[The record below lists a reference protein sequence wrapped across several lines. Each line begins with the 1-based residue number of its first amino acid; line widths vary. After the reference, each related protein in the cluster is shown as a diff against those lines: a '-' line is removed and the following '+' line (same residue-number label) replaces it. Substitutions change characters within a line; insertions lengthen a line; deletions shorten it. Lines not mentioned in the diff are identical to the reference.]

1 MKYILVVVITMGSS
15 INEKDPK
22 TFETRIPQENLEACE
37 KSAKTFRFSFPVM
50 SIDTRCEPKKNNE
63 EPEIRGV

>member
-22 TFETRIPQENLEACE
+22 TFEMRIPQENLRLA
-37 KSAKTFRFSFPVM
+37 KSLQSFRFSLP
-50 SIDTRCEPKKNNE
+50 
-63 EPEIRGV
+63 